1 MPLIPAFEIGLW
13 NAWIFMLVDTLTIP
27 VFMRIVKNRQSPSPE
42 KAMAGMSRVEK
53 IILYGSKVMFFPVLI
68 YSIFV
73 PLKLGTMWFY
83 IGLPITLIGL
93 IAGVMVLVNWAT
105 TPPDEP
111 VTRGLYRYS
120 RHPMYVSGFFMY
132 VGLGIACASWVFML
146 FAVVF
151 TVVSFVYADAEEQLT
166 LEMYGDS
173 YREYINRTSRYIGLP
188 RSGKVNERR

>member
-1 MPLIPAFEIGLW
+1 MSFVPAFQIGVW
-13 NAWIFMLVDTLTIP
+13 NAWIFMLVDVLTIP
-27 VFMRIVKNRQSPSPE
+27 VFMRIVKNRQSTPSD

-53 IILYGSKVMFFPVLI
+53 IILYGSKVIFVPVLI

-73 PLKLGTMWFY
+73 PLKLGTMWFS

-93 IAGVMVLVNWAT
+93 ISGVMVLVNWAT
-105 TPPDEP
+105 TPPAEP

-120 RHPMYVSGFFMY
+120 RHPMYVAASLTY
-132 VGLGIACASWVFML
+132 IGLGIACASWVLLL
-146 FAVVF
+146 FALVF

-173 YREYINRTSRYIGLP
+173 YRKYISRTSRYIGFP
-188 RSGKVNERR
+188 RSRK

>member
-1 MPLIPAFEIGLW
+1 MLPIPAFKIGLW
-13 NAWIFMLVDTLTIP
+13 NAWIFMLVDALTIP
-27 VFMRIVKNRQSPSPE
+27 VFLRIVKNRQSPSPD
-42 KAMAGMSRVEK
+42 KAMAGMSRVER
-53 IILYGSKVMFFPVLI
+53 IILYASKAMFVPALI
-68 YSIFV
+68 YSIFL

-120 RHPMYVSGFFMY
+120 RHPMYVAAFLTY
-132 VGLGIACASWVFML
+132 VGLGIACASWVFLL

-166 LEMYGDS
+166 LEMYGDP
-173 YREYINRTSRYIGLP
+173 YREYMNRTPRYIGIP
-188 RSGKVNERR
+188 KS

>member
-1 MPLIPAFEIGLW
+1 MSLIPAFEIGLW
-13 NAWIFMLVDTLTIP
+13 NAWIFTVVDALTIP
-27 VFMRIVKNRQSPSPE
+27 VFLRIVKNRQSPSPE
-42 KAMAGMSRVEK
+42 KAMAGMSRVGK
-53 IILYGSKVMFFPVLI
+53 IILYASKVMFVPVLI

-120 RHPMYVSGFFMY
+120 RHPMYVAAFVMY
-132 VGLGIACASWVFML
+132 VGLGIACASWVILL
-146 FAVVF
+146 FAVVL
-151 TVVSFVYADAEEQLT
+151 TVVSFVYAGAEEQLT

-173 YREYINRTSRYIGLP
+173 YREYMNRTPRYIGIP
-188 RSGKVNERR
+188 KSGGK

>member
-1 MPLIPAFEIGLW
+1 MSLIPAFEIGLW
-13 NAWIFMLVDTLTIP
+13 NAWIFTVIDALTIP
-27 VFMRIVKNRQSPSPE
+27 VFLRIVKNRQSPSLE

-53 IILYGSKVMFFPVLI
+53 IILYASKAMFVPVLI

-120 RHPMYVSGFFMY
+120 RHPMYITAFLFLLGVS
-132 VGLGIACASWVFML
+132 IATASWVFL
-146 FAVVF
+146 LITIVV
-151 TVVSFVYADAEEQLT
+151 TVVSFVFANVEEQSC
-166 LEMYGDS
+166 LEKYGDA
-173 YREYINRTSRYIGLP
+173 YREYMNRTPRYVTIPKLG
-188 RSGKVNERR
+188 GK

>member
-1 MPLIPAFEIGLW
+1 MSLIPAFEIGLW
-13 NAWIFMLVDTLTIP
+13 NAWIFMLVEVLTIP
-27 VFMRIVKNRQSPSPE
+27 VFLRIVKNRQSPSSE

-53 IILYGSKVMFFPVLI
+53 IILYGSKVMFVPALI
-68 YSIFV
+68 YSIFL

-93 IAGVMVLVNWAT
+93 ITRVMVLVNWAT

-120 RHPMYVSGFFMY
+120 RHPMYVTAFLMH
-132 VGLGIACASWVFML
+132 VGLGIACASWVFLL

-166 LEMYGDS
+166 LEMYSDS
-173 YREYINRTSRYIGLP
+173 YREYMKRTSKYIGIP
-188 RSGKVNERR
+188 KSRKK

>member
-13 NAWIFMLVDTLTIP
+13 NAWIFMLVDALTIP
-27 VFMRIVKNRQSPSPE
+27 VFLRIGKNRWSPSPE

-53 IILYGSKVMFFPVLI
+53 IILYGSKVLFVPALI
-68 YSIFV
+68 YSIFL
-73 PLKLGTMWFY
+73 PLKLGTMWFH

-120 RHPMYVSGFFMY
+120 RHPMYVSAFIMY
-132 VGLGIACASWVFML
+132 VGLGIACASWVILL

-151 TVVSFVYADAEEQLT
+151 TVISFFYADAEEQLT
-166 LEMYGDS
+166 LELYSDS
-173 YREYINRTSRYIGLP
+173 YREYINKTPRYIGIP
-188 RSGKVNERR
+188 KSEGK

>member
-1 MPLIPAFEIGLW
+1 MSLIPAFEIGLW
-13 NAWIFMLVDTLTIP
+13 NAWIFTVVDALTIP
-27 VFMRIVKNRQSPSPE
+27 IFLRIVKNRQSPSPE

-53 IILYGSKVMFFPVLI
+53 IILYASKVMFVPVLI

-120 RHPMYVSGFFMY
+120 RHPMYVAAFIMY
-132 VGLGIACASWVFML
+132 VGLGIACASWVFLL

-173 YREYINRTSRYIGLP
+173 YREYINRTPRYIGIP
-188 RSGKVNERR
+188 KSGGK

>member
-1 MPLIPAFEIGLW
+1 MSLIPAFEIGLW
-13 NAWIFMLVDTLTIP
+13 NAWIFTVVDALTIP
-27 VFMRIVKNRQSPSPE
+27 VFLRIVKNRQSPSPE

-53 IILYGSKVMFFPVLI
+53 IILYASKVMFVPVLI

-120 RHPMYVSGFFMY
+120 RHPMYVAAFLMY
-132 VGLGIACASWVFML
+132 VGLGIACASWVFLL
-146 FAVVF
+146 FAVAF
-151 TVVSFVYADAEEQLT
+151 TVVSFVYANAEEQLT

-173 YREYINRTSRYIGLP
+173 YREYINRTSRYVGLP
-188 RSGKVNERR
+188 RSGKVS

>member
-1 MPLIPAFEIGLW
+1 MSLIPAFEIGIW
-13 NAWIFMLVDTLTIP
+13 NAWILIVVDALTIP
-27 VFMRIVKNRQSPSPE
+27 VFMRIVRNRQSPSPE

-120 RHPMYVSGFFMY
+120 RHPMYVSAFFMY

-173 YREYINRTSRYIGLP
+173 YREYINRTPRYIGLP
-188 RSGKVNERR
+188 RSGKAN

>member
-1 MPLIPAFEIGLW
+1 VSLVPAFEIGLR
-13 NAWIFMLVDTLTIP
+13 NAWIFMLVDALTIP

-42 KAMAGMSRVEK
+42 KAMAGISRVEK
-53 IILYGSKVMFFPVLI
+53 IILYGSKVMFLPALI
-68 YSIFV
+68 YSIFL
-73 PLKLGTMWFY
+73 PLELGTMWFY

-105 TPPDEP
+105 TPPDQP

-120 RHPMYVSGFFMY
+120 RHPMYVAAFIMY
-132 VGLGIACASWVFML
+132 VGLGIACASWVLLL
-146 FAVVF
+146 FAVIF
-151 TVVSFVYADAEEQLT
+151 TAVSFVYANAEEQLT

-188 RSGKVNERR
+188 RSAK

>member
-1 MPLIPAFEIGLW
+1 MSLIPAFEIGLW
-13 NAWIFMLVDTLTIP
+13 NAWIFTVVDALTIP
-27 VFMRIVKNRQSPSPE
+27 IFLRIVKNRQSPSPE

-53 IILYGSKVMFFPVLI
+53 IILYASKVMFVPVLI

-73 PLKLGTMWFY
+73 PLKLGTMWLY

-120 RHPMYVSGFFMY
+120 RHPMYVAAFIMY
-132 VGLGIACASWVFML
+132 VGLGIACASWIFLL

-151 TVVSFVYADAEEQLT
+151 TVVSFVYANAEEQLT

-173 YREYINRTSRYIGLP
+173 YREYMSRTTRYIGIP
-188 RSGKVNERR
+188 KSGGK

>member
-1 MPLIPAFEIGLW
+1 MSLIPAFEIGLW
-13 NAWIFMLVDTLTIP
+13 NAWIFMVVDALTIP
-27 VFMRIVKNRQSPSPE
+27 VFLRIVKNRQSPSPE

-53 IILYGSKVMFFPVLI
+53 IILYVSKLMFVPVLI

-83 IGLPITLIGL
+83 IGLPITSIGL
-93 IAGVMVLVNWAT
+93 IAGVVVLVNWAT

-120 RHPMYVSGFFMY
+120 RHPMYVAAFVMY

-173 YREYINRTSRYIGLP
+173 YREYMNRTPRYIGRP
-188 RSGKVNERR
+188 KSGGK

>member
-1 MPLIPAFEIGLW
+1 
-13 NAWIFMLVDTLTIP
+13 MLVDALTLP
-27 VFMRIVKNRQSPSPE
+27 VFLRIVKNRQSPSLE

-53 IILYGSKVMFFPVLI
+53 IILYASKVLYVPALI
-68 YSIFV
+68 YSIFL

-105 TPPDEP
+105 TPSDEP

-120 RHPMYVSGFFMY
+120 RHPMYVAAFVMY
-132 VGLGIACASWVFML
+132 IGLGIACASWVFLL
-146 FAVVF
+146 FAVVI

-173 YREYINRTSRYIGLP
+173 YHEYMNRTPRYIGIP
-188 RSGKVNERR
+188 KSEGK

>member
-1 MPLIPAFEIGLW
+1 MSLIPAFEIGLL
-13 NAWIFMLVDTLTIP
+13 NAWIFTVVDALTIP
-27 VFMRIVKNRQSPSPE
+27 VFLRIVKNRQSPSLE

-53 IILYGSKVMFFPVLI
+53 IILYASKAMFVPVLI

-83 IGLPITLIGL
+83 LGLPITLIGL

-120 RHPMYVSGFFMY
+120 RHPMYVAASVMY
-132 VGLGIACASWVFML
+132 VGLGIACASWVFLL

-173 YREYINRTSRYIGLP
+173 YREYMNRTPRYIGRP
-188 RSGKVNERR
+188 KSGGK

>member
-1 MPLIPAFEIGLW
+1 MLLIPAFQIGVW
-13 NAWIFMLVDTLTIP
+13 NAWIFMLVDALTLP
-27 VFMRIVKNRQSPSPE
+27 VFLRIVKNRQSPSSE
-42 KAMAGMSRVEK
+42 KAMAGMSRAEK
-53 IILYGSKVMFFPVLI
+53 IILYASKVLYVPALI
-68 YSIFV
+68 YSIFL
-73 PLKLGTMWFY
+73 PLKLGTIWFY

-120 RHPMYVSGFFMY
+120 RHPMYVAAFVMY
-132 VGLGIACASWVFML
+132 VGLGIACASWVFLL
-146 FAVVF
+146 FAVVI

-173 YREYINRTSRYIGLP
+173 YHEYMDRTPRCIGIP
-188 RSGKVNERR
+188 KSVGK

>member
-1 MPLIPAFEIGLW
+1 VSLVPAFEIGLR
-13 NAWIFMLVDTLTIP
+13 NAWIFMLVDALTIP

-42 KAMAGMSRVEK
+42 KAMAGISRVEK
-53 IILYGSKVMFFPVLI
+53 IILYGSKVMFVPALI
-68 YSIFV
+68 YSIFL
-73 PLKLGTMWFY
+73 PLELGTMWFY

-105 TPPDEP
+105 TPPDQP

-120 RHPMYVSGFFMY
+120 RHPMYVAAFIMY
-132 VGLGIACASWVFML
+132 VGLGIACASWVLLL
-146 FAVVF
+146 FAVIF
-151 TVVSFVYADAEEQLT
+151 TAVSFVYANAEEQLT

-188 RSGKVNERR
+188 RSAK

>member
-1 MPLIPAFEIGLW
+1 VSLVPAFEIGLW
-13 NAWIFMLVDTLTIP
+13 NAWIFMLVDALTIP

-42 KAMAGMSRVEK
+42 KAMAGISRVEK
-53 IILYGSKVMFFPVLI
+53 IILYGSKVMFLPALI
-68 YSIFV
+68 YSIFL
-73 PLKLGTMWFY
+73 PLELGTMWFY

-105 TPPDEP
+105 TPPDQP

-120 RHPMYVSGFFMY
+120 RHPMYVAAFIMY
-132 VGLGIACASWVFML
+132 VGLGIACASWVLLL
-146 FAVVF
+146 FAVIF
-151 TVVSFVYADAEEQLT
+151 TVVSFVYANAEEKLT

-188 RSGKVNERR
+188 RSAK

>member
-1 MPLIPAFEIGLW
+1 MLLIPAFQIGVW
-13 NAWIFMLVDTLTIP
+13 NAWIFMLVDALTLP
-27 VFMRIVKNRQSPSPE
+27 VFLRIVKNRQSPSSE
-42 KAMAGMSRVEK
+42 KAMAGMSRAEK
-53 IILYGSKVMFFPVLI
+53 IILYASKVLYVPALI
-68 YSIFV
+68 YSIFL
-73 PLKLGTMWFY
+73 PLKLGTIWFY

-120 RHPMYVSGFFMY
+120 RHPMYVAAFVMY
-132 VGLGIACASWVFML
+132 VGLGIACASWVFLL
-146 FAVVF
+146 FAVVI

-173 YREYINRTSRYIGLP
+173 YREYMDRTPRCIGIP
-188 RSGKVNERR
+188 KSVGK

>member
-1 MPLIPAFEIGLW
+1 MSLIPAFEIGLW
-13 NAWIFMLVDTLTIP
+13 NAWIFMLVDALTLP
-27 VFMRIVKNRQSPSPE
+27 VFLRIVRNRQSPSPE
-42 KAMAGMSRVEK
+42 KAMAGISRTEK
-53 IILYGSKVMFFPVLI
+53 IILYASKVLYVPALI
-68 YSIFV
+68 YSIFL

-83 IGLPITLIGL
+83 VGLPITLIGL

-120 RHPMYVSGFFMY
+120 RHPMYVAAFVMY
-132 VGLGIACASWVFML
+132 VGLGIACASWVFLL
-146 FAVVF
+146 FAVAI

-173 YREYINRTSRYIGLP
+173 YHEYMDRTPRYIGIP
-188 RSGKVNERR
+188 KSEGK

>member
-1 MPLIPAFEIGLW
+1 VSLVPAFEIGLW
-13 NAWIFMLVDTLTIP
+13 NAWIFMLVDALTIP

-42 KAMAGMSRVEK
+42 KAMAGISRVEK
-53 IILYGSKVMFFPVLI
+53 IILYGSKVMFLPALI
-68 YSIFV
+68 YSIFL
-73 PLKLGTMWFY
+73 PLELGTMWFY

-105 TPPDEP
+105 TPPDQP

-120 RHPMYVSGFFMY
+120 RHPMYVAAFIMY
-132 VGLGIACASWVFML
+132 VGLGIACASWVLLL
-146 FAVVF
+146 FAVIF
-151 TVVSFVYADAEEQLT
+151 TAVSFVYANAEEQLT

-188 RSGKVNERR
+188 RSAK

>member
-1 MPLIPAFEIGLW
+1 MSLVPAFEIGLW
-13 NAWIFMLVDTLTIP
+13 NAWIFMLVDALTLP
-27 VFMRIVKNRQSPSPE
+27 VFLRIVRNRQSPSSE
-42 KAMAGMSRVEK
+42 KAMAGMSRAEK
-53 IILYGSKVMFFPVLI
+53 MILYGSKVLYVPALI
-68 YSIFV
+68 YSIFL

-105 TPPDEP
+105 TSPDEP

-120 RHPMYVSGFFMY
+120 RHPMYIAAFVMY
-132 VGLGIACASWVFML
+132 VGLGIACASWVFLL
-146 FAVVF
+146 FAVVI

-173 YREYINRTSRYIGLP
+173 YHEYMDRTPRYIGIP
-188 RSGKVNERR
+188 KSGGK

>member
-42 KAMAGMSRVEK
+42 KAMAGMSRAEK
-53 IILYGSKVMFFPVLI
+53 IIIYASKAMFVPVLI

-120 RHPMYVSGFFMY
+120 RHPMYVSAFFMY
-132 VGLGIACASWVFML
+132 VGLGIACASWVFLL

-151 TVVSFVYADAEEQLT
+151 TVVSFVYANAEEQLT

-173 YREYINRTSRYIGLP
+173 YREYRNRTPRYIGIP
-188 RSGKVNERR
+188 KSEGK

>member
-1 MPLIPAFEIGLW
+1 VLLIPAFKIGLW
-13 NAWIFMLVDTLTIP
+13 NAWIFMLLDVLTVP

-53 IILYGSKVMFFPVLI
+53 IILYGSKVLFVPALI
-68 YSIFV
+68 YSIFL
-73 PLKLGTMWFY
+73 PLKLGRMWFY

-93 IAGVMVLVNWAT
+93 IASVMVLVNWAT

-120 RHPMYVSGFFMY
+120 RHPMYVSAFLMY
-132 VGLGIACASWVFML
+132 VGLGIACASWVFLL

-173 YREYINRTSRYIGLP
+173 YREYMNRTPRYIGIP
-188 RSGKVNERR
+188 KSGGK

>member
-1 MPLIPAFEIGLW
+1 MSPIPAFQIGIW
-13 NAWIFMLVDTLTIP
+13 NAWILTVVDALTIP
-27 VFMRIVKNRQSPSPE
+27 IFLRIVKNRQSPSPE

-53 IILYGSKVMFFPVLI
+53 IILYASKVMFVPVLI

-83 IGLPITLIGL
+83 IGLPITSIGL
-93 IAGVMVLVNWAT
+93 IAGVTVLVNWAT
-105 TPPDEP
+105 TRPDEP

-120 RHPMYVSGFFMY
+120 RHPMYGAAFLMY
-132 VGLGIACASWVFML
+132 VGLGIACASWVFLL

-151 TVVSFVYADAEEQLT
+151 TVVSFVYANAEEQLT

-173 YREYINRTSRYIGLP
+173 YREYINRTPRYIGMP
-188 RSGKVNERR
+188 KSKVK

>member
-13 NAWIFMLVDTLTIP
+13 NAWIFMLVDALTIP
-27 VFMRIVKNRQSPSPE
+27 VFLRIVKNRQSPPPE

-53 IILYGSKVMFFPVLI
+53 IILYGSKLMFVSALI
-68 YSIFV
+68 YSIFL

-120 RHPMYVSGFFMY
+120 RHPMYVAAFIMY
-132 VGLGIACASWVFML
+132 IGLGIACASWVFLL
-146 FAVVF
+146 FAVVI
-151 TVVSFVYADAEEQLT
+151 TVVSFIYADAEEQLT

-173 YREYINRTSRYIGLP
+173 YHKYMDRTPRYIGIP
-188 RSGKVNERR
+188 KSEGKVH